1 MVGALKATT
10 EEWIGNI
17 PESWDIERMRYSL
30 KEINVKNSP
39 VKTEQILSLVKDKG
53 VMLYEE
59 KGDVG
64 NKAKEDITGYKVAF
78 PDTLIVNSMNILIGS
93 VGISKY
99 KGCVSPV
106 YYVFK
111 ENEKSDL
118 RYIDYI
124 FNTREFQRELRK
136 YANGILEIR
145 LRVSATDIFN
155 RKIPV
160 PTKDEQI
167 KIADFLDEKCAEI
180 DKLSDD
186 IQKQIDI
193 LNDYKKS
200 VITRAVT
207 KGLDMNV
214 EMKDSQVDW
223 VKNIPKT
230 WKVTKL
236 KYLFDFGK
244 GLNITKAD
252 LVPEGLPVVSYG
264 QIHSK
269 LNDKI
274 SLSEE
279 LLRFVDNRY
288 QVRYPQ
294 CRIKQGNFVFADT
307 SEDYEGCGNCV
318 YKRDNSKVFAGY
330 HSIILKAKQN
340 SDNRYLAYLFT
351 TDLWRKQIRTAV
363 SGVKVFSITQNILS
377 RASVILPPEKEKL
390 IIADYLD
397 SVCSDIEYSI
407 SAKYSQLENLTI
419 YKKSIIYEYVTG
431 KKRVV

>member
-1 MVGALKATT
+1 MTDNNANWKKARIKDVSTPYTGNSIKDEHKDLYIDNINAIPYISTKDINDKFQTIDFDNGLFIKNSDKSFRRAPKNSTLLCIEGGNAGKKIAFNDRTVCFVNKLCCFHSKTENNKFLYYFLMSPSFT
-10 EEWIGNI
+10 EEFK
-17 PESWDIERMRYSL
+17 SR
-30 KEINVKNSP
+30 
-39 VKTEQILSLVKDKG
+39 
-53 VMLYEE
+53 
-59 KGDVG
+59 
-64 NKAKEDITGYKVAF
+64 ITG
-78 PDTLIVNSMNILIGS
+78 LIGGVS
-93 VGISKY
+93 VSA
-99 KGCVSPV
+99 
-106 YYVFK
+106 
-111 ENEKSDL
+111 L
-118 RYIDYI
+118 RNIH
-124 FNTREFQRELRK
+124 
-136 YANGILEIR
+136 IR
-145 LRVSATDIFN
+145 LPAL
-155 RKIPV
+155 
-160 PTKDEQI
+160 DEQE
-167 KIADFLDEKCAEI
+167 KIANFLDEKCTEI
-180 DKLSDD
+180 DKLSED

-269 LNDKI
+269 LNDKT